1 MGPLPAAMPVLDKY
15 ATPLAA
21 VVLTGGSSGIGKSF
35 VSHIAKVD
43 PGLLICN
50 LSRRKP
56 ELKLASLQVRHISA
70 DLSDNRSRA
79 AALERLLA
87 TLKEEAPPGRILL
100 INNAGFGHYGEF
112 SPEDLPDSLRMVEV
126 NISAVISVTAALLPL
141 LIERGGTVM
150 NVASVVS
157 FQPTPLMA
165 TYGASKAF
173 VLSWSHAMRAELRDR
188 GVHVMAVC
196 PGSTLSEFHDRAG
209 LTRGGMGDR
218 FTQTAEQ
225 VVEEAMR
232 ALRRGKSHVVTG
244 WFNKLQC
251 ALSARLP
258 LRVSTWLSHQVLR
271 RYRRSAA

>member
-1 MGPLPAAMPVLDKY
+1 MPVLDIH
-15 ATPLAA
+15 ALPLAA

-35 VSHIAKVD
+35 ISHVGKLD

-56 ELKLASLQVRHISA
+56 ESKLALLNLRHFPA
-70 DLSDNRSRA
+70 DLSDYRSRL
-79 AALERLLA
+79 AALEQVLA
-87 TLKEEAPPGRILL
+87 TLRTDAPPGRILL

-112 SPEDLPDSLRMVEV
+112 SPDDSSDSLRMVEV
-126 NISAVISVTAALLPL
+126 NVAAVVAVTSALLPV
-141 LIERGGTVM
+141 LIERGGSVM

-165 TYGASKAF
+165 TYGATKAF
-173 VLSWSHAMRAELRDR
+173 VLSWSHALRAELADR

-209 LTRGGMGDR
+209 LSRGGMGDR
-218 FTQTAEQ
+218 FTQSADQ

-232 ALRRGKSHVVTG
+232 ALRCGKSHVVTG
-244 WFNKLQC
+244 WFNKVQC
-251 ALSARLP
+251 ALSSRLR
-258 LRVSTWLSHQVLR
+258 LRLSTWLSHQVLR
-271 RYRRSAA
+271 RYRRLGD